1 MKKIA
6 KKLGFAICCF
16 AQFAFADGPV
26 SFDFES
32 EALKIPT
39 VHIGLDQ
46 YVVEM
51 KQRAGGF
58 DFSVTSAELIS
69 KLEFSDGGNLV
80 GTKTLTELADLLP
93 VKEMEV
99 YDPTENRNKTFRG
112 FTTNDVLDL
121 VYGESWRDG
130 EEIAVAALDGYVSS
144 NSIEHY
150 LMYNSM
156 LAFEDVNRPQFI
168 LIKAKDGKYIEL
180 GPFFLVWD
188 NINSPELLDFVSY
201 GWPWQSISFDL
212 LTFEDRFGKAIPPE
226 GSSEQVQRGFKS
238 TRKFCLA
245 CHTMNGDGG
254 WLSGTDLFGTADKFD
269 DATIKRYIT
278 EFGAVGPDVSGMI
291 LRDEIPNRDQVADDI
306 IAYLNA
312 MAKD

>member
-1 MKKIA
+1 
-6 KKLGFAICCF
+6 
-16 AQFAFADGPV
+16 
-26 SFDFES
+26 
-32 EALKIPT
+32 
-39 VHIGLDQ
+39 
-46 YVVEM
+46 
-51 KQRAGGF
+51 
-58 DFSVTSAELIS
+58 
-69 KLEFSDGGNLV
+69 
-80 GTKTLTELADLLP
+80 
-93 VKEMEV
+93 
-99 YDPTENRNKTFRG
+99 
-112 FTTNDVLDL
+112 
-121 VYGESWRDG
+121 
-130 EEIAVAALDGYVSS
+130 
-144 NSIEHY
+144 
-150 LMYNSM
+150 
-156 LAFEDVNRPQFI
+156 
-168 LIKAKDGKYIEL
+168 
-180 GPFFLVWD
+180 
-188 NINSPELLDFVSY
+188 LLDFVSY